1 MHKTF
6 SAVLTAL
13 LLMAGGALADSKTAD
28 ADLDRLSE
36 ALNAIHSLKGEFS
49 QVDPSG
55 TVESGDVYIE
65 KPGKMRFEYKPP
77 SGTLVVSDGVDVAVF
92 NKKLNT
98 TDRYPLASTPLNLL
112 LSDHVNLKGSQ
123 YVVGLE
129 HRPGFMVVHAR
140 STDRRL
146 TGNITIVFSD
156 PGLELRQWTVVDAQ
170 GLATTVSLRNVQT
183 GVALEP
189 ALFLTH
195 G

>member
-1 MHKTF
+1 MR
-6 SAVLTAL
+6 TAL
-13 LLMAGGALADSKTAD
+13 FAAVAALLFIAPATFADTTAD
-28 ADLDRLSE
+28 ADLDRLS
-36 ALNAIHSLKGEFS
+36 AAMNAIHSLKGEFS
-49 QVDPSG
+49 QIDPNG
-55 TVESGDVYIE
+55 AVEGGEVYIE

-77 SGTLVVSDGVDVAVF
+77 SAVLVVSDGVDVAVF
-92 NKKLNT
+92 NKRLNT

-129 HRPGFMVVHAR
+129 HRPGEMVVHAR
-140 STDRRL
+140 STDRRM

-156 PGLELRQWTVVDAQ
+156 PGLQLKQWTVVDAQ
-170 GLATTVSLRNVQT
+170 GLATTVSLRNIQT
-183 GVALEP
+183 GVALDP

>member
-1 MHKTF
+1 MRKTF
-6 SAVLTAL
+6 STALAVLLIA
-13 LLMAGGALADSKTAD
+13 ASGALAASKPAD
-28 ADLDRLSE
+28 ADLDRLSA

-55 TVESGDVYIE
+55 AVEGGDVYIE

-77 SGTLVVSDGVDVAVF
+77 STVLVVSDGIDVAVF
-92 NKKLNT
+92 NKRLNT

-140 STDRRL
+140 STDRRM

-170 GLATTVSLRNVQT
+170 GLATTVSLRNIQT
-183 GVALEP
+183 GMALEP